1 MSVHSA
7 YAPAVS
13 GPSEARLAFLRK
25 VGLWTFGGL
34 SIAAVVAVI
43 SMFTIAPIVM
53 ALPFGAF
60 IGILGTFFFAHSFCR
75 NLVYGE
81 SKTLG
86 FVMAVIAEGISFGF
100 LLLATIF
107 YAGPDGVGE
116 GIGIVAKGMGLT
128 AASAFGMLL
137 YVWFNKSD
145 LSMVKAGLSVIG
157 IPMLILMVLQF
168 VWPIGGIFGLI
179 LCGVFVV
186 ASGASLL
193 YALHTVVHE
202 MDDDMHIEAAYEVTM
217 KLLVLLWNVIQL
229 LNRLRR

>member
-34 SIAAVVAVI
+34 SVAAIVAVI
-43 SMFTIAPIVM
+43 SMFTIAPIIM

-60 IGILGTFFFAHSFCR
+60 IGILGTFFFAHYFCR

-81 SKTLG
+81 SKVLG
-86 FVMAVIAEGISFGF
+86 FAMAVVAEGISFGF

-107 YAGPDGVGE
+107 YAGPE
-116 GIGIVAKGMGLT
+116 GIGEGVGIVVKGMGLT
-128 AASAFGMLL
+128 AASAFGMLV

-168 VWPIGGIFGLI
+168 VWPIGGVFGLV

-186 ASGASLL
+186 VSGASLL
-193 YALHTVVHE
+193 YALNTVVHE

-217 KLLVLLWNVIQL
+217 KLLVLLWNIIQL